1 MKSPND
7 EKTALDASKNKD
19 ENSQG
24 GSGQDS
30 DVGSAEKQIS
40 GNHTLFS
47 EWQKGKK
54 LSSSLNVSFN
64 SR

>member
-1 MKSPND
+1 MKSPNG

-30 DVGSAEKQIS
+30 DVGSPETQIS
-40 GNHTLFS
+40 GNHKLFS

>member
-1 MKSPND
+1 MKSPNG

-30 DVGSAEKQIS
+30 DVG
-40 GNHTLFS
+40 FS